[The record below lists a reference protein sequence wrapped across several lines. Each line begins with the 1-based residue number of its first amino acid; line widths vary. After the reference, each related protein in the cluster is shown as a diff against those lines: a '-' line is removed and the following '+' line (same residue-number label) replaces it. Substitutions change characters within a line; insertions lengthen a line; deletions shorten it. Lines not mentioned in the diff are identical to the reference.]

1 MSDLTLTTASWVSYL
16 AQTTAQAR
24 AGVVAGWFPSGA
36 TIEFYDG
43 SDTLIRTVTT
53 AAWTVG
59 AAQGS
64 QYPVVPGVYTDAGT
78 GAGTVSYAVF
88 KDGSTERFRCT
99 CGVAANNFYRLLANF
114 ASGVKLKRG
123 NFALLVGPPPA
134 VGNSEP
140 VNTVAPSISG
150 TATVGQVLTCTAG
163 TWTGNPVPS
172 VTRQWYRGAS
182 AISGATGLAYTLASA
197 DVGALITVRETATNV
212 VGPRTATSNAI
223 GPVSSGEL
231 AFTPPG
237 QVDIHQSGTYSLAQ
251 HVSGGVPPY
260 KNFGVDAGTL
270 PTGVTLNASSGIL
283 SATAGATVQ
292 LSGNID
298 IGVDDSAAAPSPGI
312 LPAFSLMSAVGGTN
326 LPFALG
332 HAFKQGD
339 VPAGQYV
346 NSDLTDW
353 QAVPTTYWPDGS
365 LRHAIIAGRA
375 TCSANVLKSI
385 ALSVSGT
392 NRSGTALTEADLAS
406 AMSTVTLAAGGDSF
420 TLNSLIGTAARHRTV
435 CSGPV
440 MSSWLYRRA
449 IAGSTNLVAW
459 FEVRLYIGGAVEI
472 LPWAENGFLLGTNP
486 LADTRTWTL
495 TIGGVTKFS
504 SSLTVRHRSRPLL
517 LDNTAASFKHWSYWA
532 GTTDPQIVPK
542 HDMAYLRATGMVPNL
557 AAIPSET
564 RLNALPQSFAPGTVA
579 GIDTQ
584 MGAAGTNSG
593 IIGHDSNI
601 AHAAWVSSSADAR
614 AYNASMAFGYS
625 GGSWS
630 THYREGDP
638 TLAINE
644 PFVFTQRP
652 NVSINE
658 GSSPAV
664 PAGDGNEVGT
674 PVTTHQPSYGFL
686 PWLLTGRWWFLEEQ
700 LFWTNFNYLKGS
712 PSQRRG
718 EAYGQNTGTYPPYT
732 ASASAGII
740 DLSNGA
746 YPHRGGAWSLRCLAQ
761 TLAILPTT
769 HPCYASIK
777 ASFDANVGFYRSL
790 YITGAYAQ
798 DASSASYVGNALGYV
813 GYYYGGQTGPA
824 LWRMSA
830 FMNNMVC
837 CVFPYMR
844 ELALSPGVASQLDAV
859 VQHVLKWTVGVTGDA
874 SGWDYR
880 WGCDMYETAI
890 GSIDASQ
897 NFILSPSFADAF
909 AKHVTINSLNT
920 SPVDS
925 ILRYGNQAIQ
935 DYAGGWPYFGNHI
948 MALAYAK
955 DAGVAGASAA
965 WSRMIAASNWP
976 TIQAQFSQSASFLPY
991 ITTPRSA

>member
-1 MSDLTLTTASWVSYL
+1 MLTLDATTRAEYDAQSL
-16 AQTTAQAR
+16 AADKAQAVVDALADPVSVTVYDDTDAAR
-24 AGVVAGWFPSGA
+24 ASGTMAAPWATVAGGQIVVGEVSSFTVTNGTGGAIPAGWTLRFESGA
-36 TIEFYDG
+36 RSVSGTFGHSGTDFTWSLPTFETG
-43 SDTLIRTVTT
+43 
-53 AAWTVG
+53 
-59 AAQGS
+59 QGG
-64 QYPVVPGVYTDAGT
+64 YL
-78 GAGTVSYAVF
+78 GTVEFVPQ
-88 KDGSTERFRCT
+88 
-99 CGVAANNFYRLLANF
+99 
-114 ASGVKLKRG
+114 G
-123 NFALLVGPPPA
+123 NVPVQADYSPSWS
-134 VGNSEP
+134 VGNA
-140 VNTVAPSISG
+140 VTKDIVIGWTIAAPG
-150 TATVGQVLTCTAG
+150 
-163 TWTGNPVPS
+163 
-172 VTRQWYRGAS
+172 
-182 AISGATGLAYTLASA
+182 
-197 DVGALITVRETATNV
+197 
-212 VGPRTATSNAI
+212 
-223 GPVSSGEL
+223 SSPL
-231 AFTPPG
+231 VFTPPSSINMVQG
-237 QVDIHQSGTYSLAQ
+237 GTYDLSQ

-260 KNFGVDAGTL
+260 SYDHATFSLPAGTTLNFATGLITSSPTATIVSGWSVDFGVSD
-270 PTGVTLNASSGIL
+270 
-283 SATAGATVQ
+283 SALTSITKDVAIGW
-292 LSGNID
+292 NID
-298 IGVDDSAAAPSPGI
+298 AAPVTPGI
-312 LPAFSLMSAVGGTN
+312 LPTFGVTSAVGGTN
-326 LPFALG
+326 LPFAFG
-332 HAFKQGD
+332 HAFKAGD

-346 NSDLTDW
+346 NSDLADW

-385 ALSVSGT
+385 ALSVSAT
-392 NRSGTALTEADLAS
+392 NRSGTALTEADLA
-406 AMSTVTLAAGGDSF
+406 AALPTTTLVAGGDSF

-449 IAGSTNLVAW
+449 IAGSAALVAW
-459 FEVRLYIGGAVEI
+459 FEVRLYVGGAVEI
-472 LPWAENGFLLGTNP
+472 LPPWCENGFLLGTNP
-486 LADTRTWTL
+486 AADTRTYTL

-504 SSLTVRHRSRPLL
+504 GSVTVRHRSRPAL
-517 LDNTAASFKHWSYWA
+517 LDNTAASFKHWSYWT
-532 GTTDPQIVPK
+532 GTDPQIVPQ
-542 HDMAYLRATGMVPNL
+542 HDMAYLRSTGMVPNL
-557 AAIPSET
+557 TYAPSST
-564 RLNALPQSFAPGTVA
+564 RLNSLQQSFTPNALA
-579 GIDTQ
+579 GIATQ

-593 IIGHDSNI
+593 IIGHDSNP
-601 AHAAWVSSSADAR
+601 AHAAWVSSNADTR

-638 TLAINE
+638 ALAVNE

-658 GSSPAV
+658 GGSPAV

-700 LFWTNFNYLKGS
+700 VFWTNFNFLKGS

-718 EAYGQNTGTYPPYT
+718 EAYGQVTGTYPAY
-732 ASASAGII
+732 AASAGAGVI

-769 HPCYASIK
+769 HPCYAAIK
-777 ASFDANVGFYRSL
+777 ASWEANVDFYHSL
-790 YITGAYAQ
+790 YISGTYAQ

-813 GYYYGGQTGPA
+813 GFYYGGQVGPA